1 MVLLFL
7 GCIFPLDFSLF
18 FFLIC
23 FCCPKILSVT
33 IHFGR
38 LSDQIGYISW
48 EVVSSYFLITPTL
61 VVVCLAF
68 RVKGNLH
75 VWELFLKE
83 GGRGAAPGSLQLTCS
98 MAVWKTGTWENK
110 NDVYEKCLIKMF
122 VIRLSLRL
130 VKLLIQSTGKCL
142 LTQYLDYSII
152 PGTG

>member
-7 GCIFPLDFSLF
+7 GCIFPLDLNLF

-23 FCCPKILSVT
+23 FCCCKIVSLT

-38 LSDQIGYISW
+38 LSDQIDYISW
-48 EVVSSYFLITPTL
+48 EAVSSFFKIIPTL
-61 VVVCLAF
+61 VVVCLTF

-75 VWELFLKE
+75 VWELFLK

-98 MAVWKTGTWENK
+98 MAVWKTGMWENK

-130 VKLLIQSTGKCL
+130 VESLI
-142 LTQYLDYSII
+142 
-152 PGTG
+152 